1 MYRIKQV
8 SILLISSLFLSLGA
22 VAVAASPAVNVRVD
36 NDYVAFPDV
45 QPFVDDN
52 YRTMVPIR
60 FVREELGA
68 NVEWE
73 GSTQTVRI
81 TKGNTV
87 VVFKLGESK
96 YQINR
101 TEKTMDTKVV
111 TKDGTIFV
119 PLRVIGESFNGMV
132 FWDKE
137 NNAAAIV
144 QEYKP
149 SIKADSSK
157 SLETVASE
165 LITLQLED
173 QKSDKYPANYRLK
186 DYKISEIKIVETNPK
201 DFNGF
206 EFCVKFSMLP
216 LNPDQYIIGD
226 NGEKQANG
234 WINDKTLFVNVVKG
248 ADSYTLDG
256 FSTGG

>member
-8 SILLISSLFLSLGA
+8 SILLISSLLLSLGA
-22 VAVAASPAVNVRVD
+22 VAGAASPAVKVRVD
-36 NDYVAFPDV
+36 NEYVVFPDA

-52 YRTMVPIR
+52 YRTMVPVR
-60 FVREELGA
+60 FVSEKLGA

-81 TKGNTV
+81 TKGTTAL
-87 VVFKLGESK
+87 VFKLGESK
-96 YQINR
+96 YQINK

-111 TKDGTIFV
+111 TKDGRTFV
-119 PLRVIGESFNGMV
+119 PLRVLGESFNGMV

-137 NNAAAIV
+137 NNAAAVV

-149 SIKADSSK
+149 SIRAELSK

-173 QKSDKYPANYRLK
+173 QKSDKYPANFRLK
-186 DYKISEIKIVETNPK
+186 DYKISEIKIVETDPK

-206 EFCVKFSMLP
+206 IFCVKFSVLP
-216 LNPDQYIIGD
+216 VNPGQYIIGD
-226 NGEKQANG
+226 NGNKQATG
-234 WINDKTLFVNVVKG
+234 WINDKILFANVVKDT
-248 ADSYTLDG
+248 DSYTLNG
-256 FSTGG
+256 FSTGE